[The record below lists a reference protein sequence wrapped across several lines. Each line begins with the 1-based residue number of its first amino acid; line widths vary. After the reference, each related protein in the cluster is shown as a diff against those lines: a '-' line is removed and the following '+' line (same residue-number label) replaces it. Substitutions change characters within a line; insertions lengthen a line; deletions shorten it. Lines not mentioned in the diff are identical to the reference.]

1 MNTVYRTDAS
11 DSFCFKFI
19 DGVCTTVIEVLSST
33 FKRNINFNERFI
45 LWIAKC
51 QDDSLKVICVVAF
64 YGAWGTGKWYFGA
77 RTEDE

>member
-33 FKRNINFNERFI
+33 PKEIS
-45 LWIAKC
+45 A
-51 QDDSLKVICVVAF
+51 SVSF
-64 YGAWGTGKWYFGA
+64 YELQSVKMIP
-77 RTEDE
+77 